1 VESSCAASPEW
12 RQTTSEN
19 AGQVDFRPQG
29 QPTANRPFG
38 AWRNGVRDSM
48 DRLHHMQ
55 VLVAVVDATSF
66 AGAARKLN
74 LSPSAVTRAIN
85 ELERQLGVR
94 LLARSTR
101 IVRVTDAGAR
111 YADDCRRILAD
122 VAEADESVGGTHRAL
137 RGRLTLTAPVLFGAQ
152 FVTPIVSEYLLRYP
166 EVSAVCLFLDRVI
179 NMLDEGVD
187 VAVRIGELADSSLQA
202 LPVGRVRRVIC
213 AAPAYLHQC
222 GEPRT
227 PDDLFGHRI
236 VSAAGVTPTP
246 EWRLIEDGSPRVVK
260 LQARM
265 TTTSNDSAV
274 AAALG
279 GLGLTRLLSYQV
291 AEHLRSG
298 RLRAVL
304 SDFEPPALPVHVLH
318 REGRHASKRVRAFLD
333 LAVERL
339 RADPALN

>member
-1 VESSCAASPEW
+1 
-12 RQTTSEN
+12 
-19 AGQVDFRPQG
+19 
-29 QPTANRPFG
+29 
-38 AWRNGVRDSM
+38 M
-48 DRLHHMQ
+48 DRLQHMK
-55 VLVAVVDATSF
+55 VLVAVVDANGF

-101 IVRVTDAGAR
+101 IVRVTDGGAR

-122 VAEADESVGGTHRAL
+122 VAEADESVGGTHRAP

-152 FVTPIVSEYLLRYP
+152 FVTPIVTEYLLRYP

-202 LPVGRVRRVIC
+202 VPVGRVRRVIC
-213 AAPAYLHQC
+213 AAPAYLQQC

-227 PDDLFGHRI
+227 PDDLFAHRI

-246 EWRLIEDGSPRVVK
+246 EWRLIENGAPRVVK
-260 LQARM
+260 LHARM

-279 GLGLTRLLSYQV
+279 GFGLTRLLSYQV

-298 RLRAVL
+298 RLQAVL
-304 SDFEPPALPVHVLH
+304 SNFELPALPVHVLH
-318 REGRHASKRVRAFLD
+318 REGQHASQRVRAFLD